1 MLDLRASRSPLSVVH
16 SAIVL
21 CVVLGAGIQ
30 AALLLGWLSP
40 FWSRTA
46 IILEG
51 MALLIALLAS
61 RWRPSWRLIFYPLLL
76 AYLSYV
82 WDPTLPPPQLPDG
95 SPRIALPLVAI
106 LSIIAD
112 LLLPAKHVLP
122 FRPGQLE
129 VHGGYVNLDEAAYF
143 FRLPP
148 DIVRIYAAREGC
160 AITRGRS
167 GEEYIALADLQR
179 VIELLAREREQLH
192 ERRPSEWGKART

>member
-1 MLDLRASRSPLSVVH
+1 MLDLRASRSPLSVVY

-21 CVVLGAGIQ
+21 AVVLGAAIQ

-40 FWSRTA
+40 FWSRTV
-46 IILEG
+46 IILEV

-61 RWRPSWRLIFYPLLL
+61 RWRPPRRLIFYPLLL
-76 AYLSYV
+76 AYLAYV
-82 WDPTLPPPQLPDG
+82 WDPTLPPPHLPEG
-95 SPRIALPLVAI
+95 SIRLALPLVAV

-112 LLLPAKHVLP
+112 LLLPTRHTLP

-148 DIVRIYAAREGC
+148 DIVRIYAVREGY
-160 AITRGRS
+160 ALPRGRS
-167 GEEYIALADLQR
+167 GDEYIALADLLR
-179 VIELLAREREQLH
+179 LVELISRERERLH
-192 ERRPSEWGKART
+192 ERRA

>member
-40 FWSRTA
+40 FWSRTV

-51 MALLIALLAS
+51 MALLIALLAA
-61 RWRPSWRLIFYPLLL
+61 RWRPSRRLVFYPLLL
-76 AYLSYV
+76 GYLAYV
-82 WDPTLPPPQLPDG
+82 WDPTLPPPHLPEG
-95 SPRIALPLVAI
+95 SARIALPLVAV

-112 LLLPAKHVLP
+112 LLLPTRRTLP
-122 FRPGQLE
+122 FRPGQIE

-148 DIVRIYAAREGC
+148 DVVRIYADREGR

-167 GEEYIALADLQR
+167 GEEYIAHADLQR
-179 VIELLAREREQLH
+179 VIELLAREREQLY
-192 ERRPSEWGKART
+192 ERRAW